1 MMKILQLDS
10 KTSNDLKLNLNGQN
24 YCKHPFHWDLTT
36 TFTMKATFPKC
47 PILMCLHFQ
56 SPVNVNLDLM
66 VYGKGVMTNV
76 NGALH

>member
-10 KTSNDLKLNLNGQN
+10 KTSNDLKLNLNGYN
-24 YCKHPFHWDLTT
+24 YCKHPFHWDLTK
-36 TFTMKATFPKC
+36 TFTMKTIFPKS
-47 PILMCLHFQ
+47 PILMYLHFQ

-66 VYGKGVMTNV
+66 VYGKRVMTNV